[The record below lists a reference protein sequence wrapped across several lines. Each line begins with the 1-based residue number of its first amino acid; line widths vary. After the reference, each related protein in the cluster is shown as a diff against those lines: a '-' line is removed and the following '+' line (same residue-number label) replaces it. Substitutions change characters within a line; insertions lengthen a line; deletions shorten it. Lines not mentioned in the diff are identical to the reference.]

1 MHLAARI
8 ELSAVRA
15 SRIALR
21 RGVLALAHRVALR
34 RVVTHLQIR
43 KTAAQPWPRCGGDR
57 IDDASLWAFAG
68 FTDPEVVAWLEA
80 GVPRVAAAVRL
91 DRAGVTAREVGRQFE
106 IGVTLGLAYARGD
119 LDLET
124 VRRLRRR

>member
-1 MHLAARI
+1 MDFATRLDFSPA
-8 ELSAVRA
+8 RA

-34 RVVTHLQIR
+34 RVACHLQLR
-43 KTAAQPWPRCGGDR
+43 RTTAQPWPRCADDR

-68 FTDPEVVAWLEA
+68 FTDAEVIAWLEA

-91 DRAGVTAREVGRQFE
+91 DRAGVAAREVGGQFE
-106 IGVTLGLAYARGD
+106 IGVTLGLAYCRGD
-119 LDLET
+119 VSLEQI
-124 VRRLRRR
+124 RRART

>member
-1 MHLAARI
+1 MDLATRI

-15 SRIALR
+15 SRIPLR

-34 RVVTHLQIR
+34 RVAHLQIR

-91 DRAGVTAREVGRQFE
+91 DGAGVAAREVGGQYE
-106 IGVTLGLAYARGD
+106 IGVTLGLAYSRGD
-119 LDLET
+119 IDLKT